1 MPSHRL
7 FAFAAAFVVAAT
19 LTSPLPA
26 SADAARGLKFAR
38 EKCATCHALGASGR
52 SRHRQAPPFR
62 EIAKKY
68 NPDDLGEAFAEGIV
82 VGHRDMPEFSL
93 SVGEIGDLTDYL
105 KRLARRR

>member
-1 MPSHRL
+1 MHPRHP
-7 FAFAAAFVVAAT
+7 FALVAVAVVALA
-19 LTSPLPA
+19 LTTPSPA
-26 SADAARGLKFAR
+26 AADAARGLRFAR

-62 EIAKKY
+62 DIARKY

-82 VGHRDMPEFSL
+82 VGHKDMPEFSL
-93 SVGEIGDLTDYL
+93 SAGEIGDLTDYL